1 VGVATAIARGG
12 EGEVSNAAA
21 CSATGGWA
29 GVLRGFGVSSSFRAD
44 SDLPVFLAFFA
55 VSFSCDFFFATFGF
69 GVGVCR
75 RFDLGEV
82 VGSGVSR
89 GVADDVVSSV
99 SSDFFPFFD
108 DLAVARFAAGLGVFF
123 GFGEDAAPDSLV
135 SDLSPGFCCS
145 SVTCARRRP
154 VMIAPT
160 ARAVASQMRKRT
172 TATERNRARD
182 AINAYSNDL
191 LKKLQ
196 RRDELFLFD
205 FATFQLR
212 FHAAAAEASRVRGAA
227 LRILSASRR
236 RMAFNLPPSNSS
248 RQVRYIHV
256 SSTTIDASARYVGL

>member
-1 VGVATAIARGG
+1 MGVAAATACGG
-12 EGEVSNAAA
+12 EGEVSITVAR
-21 CSATGGWA
+21 SASGGCA
-29 GVLRGFGVSSSFRAD
+29 GVFPGFGVSSSLLAD

-55 VSFSCDFFFATFGF
+55 VSFSCDFFFAAFGF

-89 GVADDVVSSV
+89 GVADGVVSSV
-99 SSDFFPFFD
+99 LSDFFALFAE
-108 DLAVARFAAGLGVFF
+108 LAVARFAAGLGVFF
-123 GFGEDAAPDSLV
+123 GFGEDAARDSLV

-160 ARAVASQMRKRT
+160 ASAVASQMPKRT
-172 TATERNRARD
+172 TATERNRARG
-182 AINAYSNDL
+182 AINAYSSDL

-205 FATFQLR
+205 FVNF
-212 FHAAAAEASRVRGAA
+212 
-227 LRILSASRR
+227 
-236 RMAFNLPPSNSS
+236 
-248 RQVRYIHV
+248 
-256 SSTTIDASARYVGL
+256 